1 MIWKISEQKKKDDLL
16 NAIKRGEVRRIL
28 MLRCQKVGDML
39 TFLPVILGVRRCFPE
54 AAITLVCREEGL
66 EVAGRIPFVDIVV
79 LDDIKKKIP
88 DSAAPYD
95 LLIASSQDAG
105 RIKFRKELNIKFAV
119 GVLPESFKGICF
131 KHRWQYRYFTSE
143 YRYKLDEHEVERNM
157 NLLRLLGCEAIDRSE
172 RTLWITDLERQNVL
186 SMISNSA
193 GPLVIISPSGSKE
206 SKNWPSDNF
215 ASICDRLVKERGARI
230 VIAGKGD
237 LAEKQS
243 NAMLE
248 KMKEHALSIV
258 NKTSLGE
265 FAALVEIADLLISVD
280 SGTAH
285 VASYLNRP
293 LLVLFGPGDY
303 EKWKPWHYDTSR
315 GTAIN
320 VFCECGTT
328 NDRCLAKEHC
338 LNSIRTEDV
347 FREALN
353 LLDSGKGKGS
363 L

>member
-1 MIWKISEQKKKDDLL
+1 M
-16 NAIKRGEVRRIL
+16 
-28 MLRCQKVGDML
+28 
-39 TFLPVILGVRRCFPE
+39 
-54 AAITLVCREEGL
+54 
-66 EVAGRIPFVDIVV
+66 
-79 LDDIKKKIP
+79 
-88 DSAAPYD
+88 
-95 LLIASSQDAG
+95 
-105 RIKFRKELNIKFAV
+105 
-119 GVLPESFKGICF
+119 
-131 KHRWQYRYFTSE
+131 
-143 YRYKLDEHEVERNM
+143 DEHEVERNM
-157 NLLRLLGCEAIDRSE
+157 NLLRLLGCEAIDRPE
-172 RTLWITDLERQNVL
+172 RTLWITDSERQNVL
-186 SMISNSA
+186 SLISNST

-243 NAMLE
+243 NAMLA

-303 EKWKPWHYDTSR
+303 EKWKPWHYDPSL
-315 GTAIN
+315 GIAIN

-338 LNSIRTEDV
+338 LNSIRKEDV
-347 FREALN
+347 FREALK
-353 LLDSGKGKGS
+353 LLDSGKEKGS

>member
-1 MIWKISEQKKKDDLL
+1 MKSMLWKISDQREKDDLL
-16 NAIKRGEVRRIL
+16 NAVRKGGIKRIL
-28 MLRCQKVGDML
+28 ILRCQKVGDML
-39 TFLPVILGVRRCFPE
+39 TFLPVILGVRRCFPD
-54 AAITLVCREEGL
+54 AQITLVCRKEGL
-66 EVAGRIPFVDIVV
+66 EVAGRIPFVNIVM
-79 LDDIKKKIP
+79 LDDIKKIIP
-88 DSAAPYD
+88 PYD

-105 RIKFRKELNIKFAV
+105 RIKFKKELNIKFAV

-131 KHRWQYRYFTSE
+131 KHRWQYRYFTSD
-143 YRYKLDEHEVERNM
+143 YRYKMNEHEVDRNM
-157 NLLRLLGCEAIDRSE
+157 NLLRLLGCEAIDRPE
-172 RTLWITDLERQNVL
+172 RTLWIKDSERQNVL
-186 SMISNSA
+186 TLIADST

-206 SKNWPSDNF
+206 PKNWPADNF
-215 ASICDRLVKERGARI
+215 ASLCDRLVKERGARI
-230 VIAGKGD
+230 VIAGKGE

-243 NAMLE
+243 NAMLAN
-248 KMKEHALSIV
+248 MKEAALSIV

-265 FAALVEIADLLISVD
+265 FAALAELADLLISVD

-303 EKWKPWHYDTSR
+303 EKWKPWHYEMSR
-315 GTAIN
+315 GIAIK

-338 LNSIRTEDV
+338 LNSIREEDV
-347 FREALN
+347 FRAALK
-353 LLDSGKGKGS
+353 LLDSGKEKGS